1 MQNESKELDARI
13 AEIMQLE
20 SSYEYAKLE
29 PLKIIELVSDMDK
42 KIKSLISGVKKA
54 MEVLEDTAIDTIW
67 MDTFNETMWEHLASI
82 IDFEVDKQ
90 QELPLED
97 TTAKQLTQTQQALDI
112 AVEALKEAQMALVF
126 YAHPRT
132 YSIPSL
138 YDENTGISIDTIEY
152 TPISLDLGK
161 VAKAAL
167 STIREKD

>member
-54 MEVLEDTAIDTIW
+54 MEVLEDTALDTIW
-67 MDTFNETMWEHLASI
+67 MDTFNETMWEHLACI

-97 TTAKQLTQTQQALDI
+97 TTAKQLTQTQQKLDV
-112 AVEALKEAQMALVF
+112 AVEALEF
-126 YAHPRT
+126 YANNYRTLRGFDGKRT
-132 YSIPSL
+132 YEYIEPNEHVQN
-138 YDENTGISIDTIEY
+138 DEGRI
-152 TPISLDLGK
+152 
-161 VAKAAL
+161 AKAAL
-167 STIREKD
+167 NTIRGKD